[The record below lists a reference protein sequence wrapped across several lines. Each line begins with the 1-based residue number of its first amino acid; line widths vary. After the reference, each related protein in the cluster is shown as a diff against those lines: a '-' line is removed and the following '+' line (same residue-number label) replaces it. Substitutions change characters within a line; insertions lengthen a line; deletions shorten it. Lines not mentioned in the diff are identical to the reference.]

1 VPAVGPLYA
10 EGSGELKGRVGVN
23 SERAA
28 ALLART
34 ALFENLD
41 DDARNSLASVA
52 ITRSYKKGHLIC
64 HQGDL
69 GEALFIIVEGHVKV
83 FVTSEEGDEMVL
95 VTLGPSE
102 VFGELSLMDGGPRSA
117 SAEALEPTKLL
128 AIGRGPLLEV
138 LRDHPEATDALL
150 RSLGAVVRR
159 LTEQAADLVFLDLHG
174 RVAKLLLGLA
184 DHQQPP
190 AEGEVQLDLHFT
202 QTDLAAMVG
211 GSRQSVNQ
219 ILRTF
224 ERRGYLAL
232 QGRKIIL
239 KQPDQLRRRAGL

>member
-1 VPAVGPLYA
+1 MN
-10 EGSGELKGRVGVN
+10 K
-23 SERAA
+23 ERAA
-28 ALLART
+28 TLLART
-34 ALFENLD
+34 VLFENLD
-41 DDARNSLASVA
+41 DDARVLLASVA
-52 ITRSYKKGHLIC
+52 ISRSYKKGQLIV

-69 GEALFIIVEGHVKV
+69 GESLFILVEGHVKV

-102 VFGELSLMDGGPRSA
+102 VFGELSLLDGGPRSA
-117 SAEALEPTKLL
+117 SIEALEPTKLL
-128 AIGRGPLLEV
+128 AISRTPLLEA
-138 LRDHPEATDALL
+138 LRDRPELTDALL

-174 RVAKLLLGLA
+174 RVAKFLLGLA
-184 DHQQPP
+184 GQQGGSLD
-190 AEGEVQLDLHFT
+190 GEVELDLHFT

-224 ERRGYLAL
+224 ERRGYIELH
-232 QGRKIIL
+232 GRKIVL
-239 KQPDQLRRRAGL
+239 KQLDQLRRRAGL